1 MIYVINFIE
10 YMKKYRKELYQ
21 IGFRRVNSKM
31 TFYFLMK
38 L

>member
-1 MIYVINFIE
+1 
-10 YMKKYRKELYQ
+10 MKKYRKELYQ
-21 IGFRRVNSKM
+21 IGFRRVNRKM